1 MLTRFSQ
8 VDGRGRDGH
17 LGQETGGFGCKE
29 KKNRWDYVTTHIM
42 VYFALEGRGGS
53 ISGVR
58 PAAAAVCP
66 EMRCLCA
73 VGCSATTSPCLC
85 KVKSCVSSLSSFF
98 SLSLPLQEEL
108 EFSHAW
114 KLPIKKGGNGAEAE
128 GDKECLISLSFFFS
142 KPKCVRALSRQRRYE
157 RAKQT
162 WREKNPILPRKFG
175 RGRRRRRGRTLP
187 PLSLSLYRYIYL
199 LSSQDTCVTA

>member
-1 MLTRFSQ
+1 MSAAEVKKTASAEFTRFSQ

-29 KKNRWDYVTTHIM
+29 KKKNKWDYVTTHIM
-42 VYFALEGRGGS
+42 VYFALEGRGGGGGGGS

-108 EFSHAW
+108 EFSHA
-114 KLPIKKGGNGAEAE
+114 
-128 GDKECLISLSFFFS
+128 
-142 KPKCVRALSRQRRYE
+142 
-157 RAKQT
+157 
-162 WREKNPILPRKFG
+162 
-175 RGRRRRRGRTLP
+175 
-187 PLSLSLYRYIYL
+187 
-199 LSSQDTCVTA
+199 